1 MADTGPRYP
10 ARRWSPTVAA
20 TLAAWGPPV
29 LAAALLAIG
38 FWWRLPGTGHPADYH
53 DYSFRALNYSDIIWL
68 YLRDRTA
75 THPRPYLDYPLEYP
89 PLTGA
94 LIYLLGFAAGP
105 RAYYCATYGVLALGA
120 LGAVLA
126 LGRLPGANPWFLAA
140 APALWLTGGL
150 NWDLAAIGMTAAAL
164 LAYARGRDGRGTLA
178 LLAAV
183 WLKFFPL
190 VFLVAVVAERWRAAR
205 LRAARRIAGG
215 FALGSAAL
223 HLPLVVANRAGWSYF
238 FTFNSARPAEPG
250 LWTVLGGLDTAQ
262 VNRLS
267 AVALGAG
274 CLVGAWCAVRSRR
287 PVLLPL
293 GSALLLW
300 WLFLNKV
307 YSPQYGLWVLLA
319 LALAPV
325 PALLWQAVALA
336 DGAYFVVSFQ
346 LLYAGRFQRAEL
358 SDWLLRYLHTP
369 LVLARLAL
377 LLACLGWLVAAGMTP
392 VVPTTQDERP

>member
-1 MADTGPRYP
+1 MMADTDPRYP
-10 ARRWSPTVAA
+10 EQQDFPSGAAPVA
-20 TLAAWGPPV
+20 TWGPLV
-29 LAAALLAIG
+29 LAAALLTVG
-38 FWWRLPGTGHPADYH
+38 FWWHLPGTEHPGDYH

-75 THPRPYLDYPLEYP
+75 AHPRPYLDYPLEYP

-94 LIYLLGFAAGP
+94 LIYLLGFAP
-105 RAYYCATYGVLALGA
+105 SLRAYYCATYGVLALGA
-120 LGAVLA
+120 LSAVFILR
-126 LGRLPGANPWFLAA
+126 RLPSANPWFLAA

-150 NWDLAAIGMTAAAL
+150 NWDLAAIGMTATAL
-164 LAYARGRDGRGTLA
+164 LAYARGRDGWGTLA
-178 LLAAV
+178 LLAAI

-190 VFLVAVVAERWRAAR
+190 VFLVAIVAERWRVGRRQAAW
-205 LRAARRIAGG
+205 RIAAG

-223 HLPLVVANRAGWSYF
+223 HLPLAVANRAGWSYF

-267 AVALGAG
+267 FVALGAG
-274 CLVGAWCAVRSRR
+274 CLVGACCAVRSRR

-325 PALLWQAVALA
+325 PALLWQAIALA

-346 LLYAGRFQRAEL
+346 LLYVGRFQRAEL
-358 SDWLLRYLHTP
+358 ANWLFRYLHTP

-377 LLACLGWLVAAGMTP
+377 LLACLGWLVATGVRPAAAA
-392 VVPTTQDERP
+392 DERT